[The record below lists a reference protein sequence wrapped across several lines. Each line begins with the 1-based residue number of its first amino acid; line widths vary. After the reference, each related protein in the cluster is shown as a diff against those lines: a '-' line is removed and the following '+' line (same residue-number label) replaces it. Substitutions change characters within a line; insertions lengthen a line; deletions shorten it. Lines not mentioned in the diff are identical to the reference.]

1 MRLKFLLHKKS
12 IFLYLCFL
20 FTTYSCDGCMDDAE
34 INNKEIDKREKYVVA
49 PSVYKKTRKKIEAN
63 WNQIFKSPELDKLTN
78 IKDFLPQTINNE
90 DSKKT
95 VSFARVNNNIVLEG
109 FLQCCLQEKI
119 WIELLIEQ
127 IEDPNKG
134 SLQSKFEKDWENG
147 AQAIGNILSNLNVEK
162 NNLEIYSKIF
172 ELNKSLN
179 DNVLK
184 PIWDE
189 IIKEGKKSENKN
201 IDWENYENLPTYLTA
216 AHMLLCEILPDD
228 KKDKT
233 REEKF
238 KEKWNEYYT
247 GPISQIKLE

>member
-34 INNKEIDKREKYVVA
+34 INNQKIDKRENYVVV
-49 PSVYKKTRKKIEAN
+49 PSVYKKTREKIVCN
-63 WNQIFKSPELDKLTN
+63 WNQIFNNYSFNKLN
-78 IKDFLPQTINNE
+78 SIESFLPQEIKNE
-90 DSKKT
+90 ERETTK
-95 VSFARVNNNIVLEG
+95 SFALVNNNIVLEG

-119 WIELLIEQ
+119 WIELLIKK
-127 IEDPNKG
+127 IDS
-134 SLQSKFEKDWENG
+134 SLQSKFEQYWEKG
-147 AQAIGNILSNLNVEK
+147 AQEIGKILDKLKINEDNQ
-162 NNLEIYSKIF
+162 EIYSKIY
-172 ELNKSLN
+172 ELNKRFN

-184 PIWDE
+184 PIWE
-189 IIKEGKKSENKN
+189 KIIKEGKKSENKN

>member
-34 INNKEIDKREKYVVA
+34 INNQKIDKRENYVVV
-49 PSVYKKTRKKIEAN
+49 PSVYKKTREKIVCN
-63 WNQIFKSPELDKLTN
+63 WNQIFPNYSFDKLNSRKHFLPET
-78 IKDFLPQTINNE
+78 IKDEERETT
-90 DSKKT
+90 K
-95 VSFARVNNNIVLEG
+95 SFALVNNNIVLEG

-119 WIELLIEQ
+119 WIELLIEK
-127 IEDPNKG
+127 IG
-134 SLQSKFEKDWENG
+134 ISLQSDFEKSWENG
-147 AQAIGNILSNLNVEK
+147 AQAIGKILDKLKINEDNQ
-162 NNLEIYSKIF
+162 EIYSKIY
-172 ELNKSLN
+172 ELNKRFN

-184 PIWDE
+184 PIWE
-189 IIKEGKKSENKN
+189 KIIKEGKKSENKN